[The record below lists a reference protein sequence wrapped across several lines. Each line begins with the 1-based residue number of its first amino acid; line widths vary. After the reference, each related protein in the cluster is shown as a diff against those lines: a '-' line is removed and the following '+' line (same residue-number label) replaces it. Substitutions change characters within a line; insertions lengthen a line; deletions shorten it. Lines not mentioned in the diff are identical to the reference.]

1 MRFLPVFR
9 RAPRHECRGQR
20 PESRCAAWRARFACN
35 HLSAACLLRAHSGQ
49 CGHAASVVRGAAH
62 PAPVLLLASHPHL
75 TASCGCCVQEL
86 RRTRI
91 DAGSFKNPLFCPTV
105 PAKVHPAAASNLSP
119 CARASDNGRVSGFG
133 QDCERYYVISA
144 QIYYP
149 CVQNEYTYKALDG
162 GRIIEVR
169 AFKCDPGEATS
180 CTPMPSPPFPP
191 MLPPSPPEP
200 PPPPPA
206 PQHDRDKLVSTPQA
220 AETID
225 EFTKLGNKL
234 YEDVRELPIGNG
246 AVTLEEL
253 TRELVRPMLK
263 EWLDQHLPITVERLV
278 REEIERL
285 VMQSQRKDPW

>member
-1 MRFLPVFR
+1 MSETEQEPSMEEILASIR
-9 RAPRHECRGQR
+9 RIISDDDDQSKTEETQVDPDSAEPDKPIEEQELEQAPSSTDVVAPAAE
-20 PESRCAAWRARFACN
+20 PEVDDDDEVLDLTDMDVADPEPLFEQQAY
-35 HLSAACLLRAHSGQ
+35 Q
-49 CGHAASVVRGAAH
+49 
-62 PAPVLLLASHPHL
+62 APVSQ
-75 TASCGCCVQEL
+75 V
-86 RRTRI
+86 
-91 DAGSFKNPLFCPTV
+91 
-105 PAKVHPAAASNLSP
+105 AA
-119 CARASDNGRVSGFG
+119 
-133 QDCERYYVISA
+133 
-144 QIYYP
+144 
-149 CVQNEYTYKALDG
+149 
-162 GRIIEVR
+162 
-169 AFKCDPGEATS
+169 
-180 CTPMPSPPFPP
+180 
-191 MLPPSPPEP
+191 PEPP

-220 AETID
+220 SETID